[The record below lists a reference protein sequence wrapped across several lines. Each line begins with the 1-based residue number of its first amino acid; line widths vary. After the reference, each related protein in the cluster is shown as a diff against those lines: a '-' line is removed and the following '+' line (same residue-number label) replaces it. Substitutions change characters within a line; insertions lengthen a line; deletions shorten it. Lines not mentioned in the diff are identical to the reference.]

1 MLATNRLS
9 HKQASRVT
17 GWIRRSSV
25 HTIIMAPNILRQ
37 RQQEQPALAM
47 RSSHIHIPPT
57 RISNNW
63 LQQLQDGWPGTR
75 SPLPLPLPLPCSAV
89 G

>member
-47 RSSHIHIPPT
+47 RSSHIHISPT

-63 LQQLQDGWPGTR
+63 LQQLQA
-75 SPLPLPLPLPCSAV
+75 SHFSSIHPLRVA
-89 G
+89 GIINRHRF